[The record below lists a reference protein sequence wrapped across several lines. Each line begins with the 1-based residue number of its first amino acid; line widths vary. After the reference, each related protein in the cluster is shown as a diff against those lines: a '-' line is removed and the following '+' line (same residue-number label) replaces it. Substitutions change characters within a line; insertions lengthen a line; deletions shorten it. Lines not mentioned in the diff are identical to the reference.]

1 MNQAQRGFVP
11 AQLYFSA
18 TWGPEQTKI
27 VKGLHIDYL
36 YVDRRLT
43 DSLPYLGYYFS
54 QGETAKPTRIT
65 AADVAKFAHVPGLRA
80 VYRHGPVTIYDT
92 AGLGVVPERK
102 GFLGYHV
109 MGLGAVDAI
118 LGAVLVLLIYLMRRR
133 LRWVTS
139 AARDLGV
146 LGTTLTVMAAIIFIG
161 AALFAFRLM
170 PGPAFTLGAIAT
182 AVMILAVRRRVD
194 GLPLIP
200 PLPFLRRLD
209 PRVLREP
216 LLLLGVIAGAAG
228 LAIAIYAAWITDVA
242 DVNAILRAVT

>member
-1 MNQAQRGFVP
+1 MNQAQQGFVP

-18 TWGPEQTKI
+18 TWGPEQTKT

-65 AADVAKFAHVPGLRA
+65 AADVDKFAHVLGLKA
-80 VYRHGPVTIYDT
+80 VYRHGPVTIYNT

-102 GFLGYHV
+102 GFLGYHA
-109 MGLGAVDAI
+109 MGLGSLDAI
-118 LGAVLVLLIYLMRRR
+118 VGALLVLLIYLVRRR
-133 LRWVTS
+133 LTWVTS
-139 AARDLGV
+139 AARHLGV
-146 LGTTLTVMAAIIFIG
+146 LGTTLTVMAATIFVG

-170 PGPAFTLGAIAT
+170 PGPAFALGAVAM
-182 AVMILAVRRRVD
+182 AVVVLAVRRRMD

-200 PLPFLRRLD
+200 LPPFLRRLD
-209 PRVLREP
+209 PRVLLEP
-216 LLLLGVIAGAAG
+216 LVLLGVIAGAAG
-228 LAIAIYAAWITDVA
+228 LAVAIYAAWITDVA